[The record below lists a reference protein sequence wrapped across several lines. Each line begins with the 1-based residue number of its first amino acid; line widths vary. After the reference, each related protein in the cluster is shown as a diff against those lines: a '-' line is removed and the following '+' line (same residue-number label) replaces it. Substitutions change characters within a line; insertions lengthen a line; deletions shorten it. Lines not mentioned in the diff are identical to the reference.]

1 MTRQPTIRTESG
13 RLLKIAMIAVAG
25 LGADLRANAKDKP
38 PAPDLI
44 KKLEAASED
53 TRPLLA
59 LDFLKDN
66 KNRW

>member
-1 MTRQPTIRTESG
+1 
-13 RLLKIAMIAVAG
+13 MIAVAG
-25 LGADLRANAKDKP
+25 LGACLRANAKDKP

-44 KKLEAASED
+44 KKLEAAPED
-53 TRPLLA
+53 TRPLLT